1 MNLSKPIAVTIRSG
15 VAKLGS
21 MLLLLCVVCACLLL
35 TVFKKD
41 AQYFLSELRL
51 GAVTTRYQHA
61 IETVSF
67 EEDQRL
73 MTVKSYDPEI
83 VSFAPQCILAHHIW
97 IYGSNLTPDV
107 LLSEAAAAMSSLG
120 WKVRSRDT
128 WRISYDAPDGK
139 MGATIEALTEEEF
152 RKLVGSPSLSEA
164 QRTQWKQWKQQ
175 YKTIYVQAF
184 LYTDGCTY

>member
-1 MNLSKPIAVTIRSG
+1 MFLPKPIAVIIRSG
-15 VAKLGS
+15 VVRLSG

-41 AQYFLSELRL
+41 AQHFLSERRL
-51 GAVTTRYQHA
+51 DAVTTRYQHA
-61 IETVSF
+61 IETVSS
-67 EEDQRL
+67 EDDQRL
-73 MTVKSYDPEI
+73 MTVKSYGPEI

-97 IYGSNLTPDV
+97 IYGSHLAPDA
-107 LLSEAAAAMSSLG
+107 LFSEAAAAVSSLG
-120 WKVRSRDT
+120 WKVRSTDT

-164 QRTQWKQWKQQ
+164 QRTQWEQWKRQ
-175 YKTIYVQAF
+175 YKTIYVLAF
-184 LYTDGCTY
+184 LYTDECTY